1 MNVSAAAAGAR
12 SLIDVIVT
20 IFNFIRNI
28 SIWVPFIAA
37 LLRLIRREMLAPYL
51 NLHLNYEFTL
61 K

>member
-1 MNVSAAAAGAR
+1 MKLSAAAGAR

-28 SIWVPFIAA
+28 SIWVPFIVA
-37 LLRLIRREMLAPYL
+37 LLRLIRRGMVAPYT
-51 NLHLNYEFTL
+51 NLHLNHEFTL